1 MTQTHTQTQKQ
12 KQTAKE
18 RGVEDGYTGD
28 PQRVDP
34 LASMALCHPLLP
46 AFAANVALT
55 CDFKKT
61 I

>member
-1 MTQTHTQTQKQ
+1 MTQTQTQT
-12 KQTAKE
+12 QTAKE
-18 RGVEDGYTGD
+18 RGVEDCYTGD

-46 AFAANVALT
+46 AFTANVTPT
-55 CDFKKT
+55 CDLKKT